1 MCENC
6 KNLFDLKD
14 NLPYLIPC
22 GHTFCQK
29 CFDSLEFKNNKMKC
43 PIDSK
48 LIETAKEKI
57 PKNEMLIDYIHSNKM
72 GPKYSYQIKECII
85 EEATFNHIVLRNC
98 FQKICHYLYILIY
111 VKIILKLIN
120 IMLWPFRKIGQII
133 KRIMNIIFI
142 LYLKIKIFFIKIIN
156 KIKTIRLPKMNINCK
171 FCYKI
176 RNKIVNSR
184 IIKKIKKFFK
194 YTLRAPLWLNYLKL
208 MKNLLYQSQSI
219 AKNKCIKLIN
229 VIITLMGIIL
239 AHLIAFFT
247 NNLEFFFII
256 LLLLNES
263 TIVLNEFRKMDDEK
277 GNKKYINKNKIKKN
291 NIKNGKRKTDF
302 GMGKYRQKMKL
313 DEDDDDDEYLRDK
326 KKHHRGKKCLTRW
339 IGFML
344 FWYFFPIIKKY
355 IISFIKYR
363 EYSKNIELDIQE
375 KNVKIWTGVANS
387 LLFIPKI
394 LIVLYLTS

>member
-176 RNKIVNSR
+176 RNKIVNNKKD
-184 IIKKIKKFFK
+184 KKIF
-194 YTLRAPLWLNYLKL
+194 
-208 MKNLLYQSQSI
+208 
-219 AKNKCIKLIN
+219 
-229 VIITLMGIIL
+229 
-239 AHLIAFFT
+239 
-247 NNLEFFFII
+247 
-256 LLLLNES
+256 
-263 TIVLNEFRKMDDEK
+263 
-277 GNKKYINKNKIKKN
+277 
-291 NIKNGKRKTDF
+291 
-302 GMGKYRQKMKL
+302 
-313 DEDDDDDEYLRDK
+313 
-326 KKHHRGKKCLTRW
+326 
-339 IGFML
+339 
-344 FWYFFPIIKKY
+344 
-355 IISFIKYR
+355 
-363 EYSKNIELDIQE
+363 
-375 KNVKIWTGVANS
+375 
-387 LLFIPKI
+387 
-394 LIVLYLTS
+394 